1 MFMKRTFSLLIV
13 CILLLTTGCAHKTVP
28 PSTDPML
35 LLADAQRLAQEG
47 NYEEAIL
54 KYETII
60 EIDPKIQV
68 AHEGLIAT
76 FLLQEDFER
85 AQKSISFAESIFGN
99 MEWLLELQESI
110 TPQPSHQEISE
121 EEEPIQEYTVEPTPS
136 PNVHVSDYEAD
147 YNQKIAE
154 YAAAKSTG
162 NLEAYSYDSM
172 NLDMMYG
179 ITRLGYAL
187 FDVNRDGTPELIFAD
202 LGDSPAIIDLYSH
215 NGGSLL
221 RIFGDTAFGYRERL
235 HILEDG
241 RLLNEGS
248 DSAFSASCKVYT
260 LSPTLQIE
268 RTEAYYYD
276 TTGDTFYS
284 EIGYTQL
291 SENDFYSKLNSFPV
305 LHLDGFDWKSI

>member
-1 MFMKRTFSLLIV
+1 MKRKLSLILIF
-13 CILLLTTGCAHKTVP
+13 ILLLTAGCTQKVVQP
-28 PSTDPML
+28 VIDPVA

-60 EIDPKIQV
+60 EIDPKNQV

-99 MEWLLELQESI
+99 MNWLFELQGRV
-110 TPQPSHQEISE
+110 TPQPTPQEIPE
-121 EEEPIQEYTVEPTPS
+121 AEEPTQADTAEPTPS
-136 PNVHVSDYEAD
+136 PDVQVIDYEAD

-154 YAAAKSTG
+154 YAAVKSTG
-162 NLEAYSYDSM
+162 NFDAYDYDSM
-172 NLDMMYG
+172 NLDMMRD
-179 ITRLGYAL
+179 ISRLGYTL

-202 LGDSPAIIDLYSH
+202 LGDFPSIIDLYSH

-284 EIGYTQL
+284 EIGYTKL
-291 SENDFYSKLNSFPV
+291 SENDFYSKLGGFPV
-305 LHLDGFDWKSI
+305 FALSSFDWTLI